1 MLASLFESRE
11 RRDRDRIEVTD
22 LKQKYGERAKEIALE
37 RAKDERLSARSRVH
51 WRRIARKI

>member
-11 RRDRDRIEVTD
+11 RKDRDRIEITD

-37 RAKDERLSARSRVH
+37 RARDGRLSDRSRVH
-51 WRRIARKI
+51 WRRIAGKI